1 MGVHNLLAIHET
13 NFLYPAIKWH
23 DSNGASTMTTKNDSQ
38 PCEDKLEDVD
48 DILEANEQQAD
59 FDAEETNA
67 KETE

>member
-1 MGVHNLLAIHET
+1 M
-13 NFLYPAIKWH
+13 P
-23 DSNGASTMTTKNDSQ
+23 TKNDSQ

-48 DILEANEQQAD
+48 DSVEANEEQAD